1 MTRPRSAIPELGNQ
15 PPSVDFIEN
24 RLPKYSQAF
33 NDPNIRF
40 DVASQQ
46 FVSEYVTNGPNEA
59 FRERPE
65 PNAVQINDNLP
76 AVSPVDDSSLMVS
89 KPSTRTEEME
99 YWDEIFPDAIT
110 KFQKTTPPKIKKV
123 ELQIRD
129 DTSWQGISLK
139 LEKAR
144 SDYLNQSG
152 QLGQAFRWGADH
164 ATKGNNIV
172 KIAQGVAPSNP
183 YSSPVLGAI
192 QFILNAMQTS
202 ADARTQ
208 VLGAFDNLPE
218 IFSETESLLSSFLE
232 SQTVRNAAIDLTVAV
247 LCAVENTIAFFSTS
261 RGKRLAKSVF
271 EGSEYIKDLKESF
284 KSIEDKI
291 TTLQT
296 KSSTANYAASRQPQ
310 LAREKEKNVHLH
322 AEIEI
327 LRSRSPSPNAL
338 ILVQQQDDISKTYL
352 DEKELQE
359 LLDVENT
366 DVDLRFINQRKA
378 HLPAEELSRAEQL
391 VNDRKFRA
399 WFMSLQSEKLLI
411 LWNQSQPK
419 THAGISPI
427 SAFCASLEP
436 MFNSHDRF
444 ICVTWFCGLHSKHGN
459 DEARAMLASLIS
471 QLCQQHCFDFGR
483 EYADTDKRL
492 IRERDPRE
500 LFTLLYRLISSLPR
514 DITLVILVDEAYIYE
529 RDGFQDEL
537 SIFNEL
543 LELVNEAATQS
554 VIKLLFTSTRKVTF
568 LNEAFKQGGL
578 TLHVENAAHQR
589 GGHLKDA

>member
-1 MTRPRSAIPELGNQ
+1 
-15 PPSVDFIEN
+15 
-24 RLPKYSQAF
+24 
-33 NDPNIRF
+33 
-40 DVASQQ
+40 
-46 FVSEYVTNGPNEA
+46 
-59 FRERPE
+59 
-65 PNAVQINDNLP
+65 
-76 AVSPVDDSSLMVS
+76 
-89 KPSTRTEEME
+89 
-99 YWDEIFPDAIT
+99 
-110 KFQKTTPPKIKKV
+110 
-123 ELQIRD
+123 
-129 DTSWQGISLK
+129 
-139 LEKAR
+139 
-144 SDYLNQSG
+144 
-152 QLGQAFRWGADH
+152 
-164 ATKGNNIV
+164 
-172 KIAQGVAPSNP
+172 
-183 YSSPVLGAI
+183 
-192 QFILNAMQTS
+192 MQTS

-284 KSIEDKI
+284 KSIEEKI
-291 TTLQT
+291 TTLRT
-296 KSSTANYAASRQPQ
+296 KSSTANYAASRQHRQRIETKADLIHKDVRRTEKKTDLLHNEMLSLMNEYSKKQSAQ

-352 DEKELQE
+352 DEKELQK

-378 HLPAEELSRAEQL
+378 HLQAEELSRAEQL

-399 WFMSLQSEKLLI
+399 WFMSLQSGKLLI

-444 ICVTWFCGLHSKHGN
+444 ICLTWFCGLHSKHGN

-483 EYADTDKRL
+483 EYADTNKRL

-514 DITLVILVDEAYIYE
+514 NITLVILVDEAYIYE

-589 GGHLKDA
+589 GGPSKRRMRRQMRPAFDEKGLGENNEEGE